1 MIITTDFEEETILI
15 DPFSIDL
22 VQYRNTQNYTMIN
35 GTDEFPSKL
44 VFITIQ
50 GTTVHMLPAV
60 FEADVLPL
68 LMEQAHGIH
77 NARNSSV
84 Q

>member
-1 MIITTDFEEETILI
+1 MIITTDFEGDTLLI
-15 DPFSIDL
+15 DPLSID
-22 VQYRNTQNYTMIN
+22 VAQYVNTQKFAFIA
-35 GTDEFPSKL
+35 GADEFPSKL
-44 VFITIQ
+44 VFIAIQ
-50 GTTVHMLPAV
+50 GTTVHMLVEV

-77 NARNSSV
+77 NAGNSSV